1 VYSQGI
7 SQTDVKLEELYMTPA
22 ITGSPSSSKTQTSFS
37 WFTFGWV
44 AALIAACYA
53 PIIYRLALQWFDDP
67 DMGHG
72 FFVPVIAGYIA
83 WSNRGKVAGIAPQP
97 NLWGLAVMVW
107 GAMQLWVGT
116 LGAEL
121 FLSRTS
127 LVITIIGAVWLLGG
141 TRYVRIFAFPLFL
154 LFFMV
159 PIPSVIYNSLTF
171 PLQMRASE
179 TAEWAIDFLGIPII
193 REGNV
198 LELASQKLNV
208 VEACSGIRSL
218 LTLTFL
224 SLVYGYFAEK
234 RMWLRVVL
242 FFATIP
248 IAIIANA
255 GRVTL
260 TGIVSEIK
268 PELAEGLFHEAEGW
282 VIFMVA
288 FAILVVLHQAILRT
302 VMLIEGRR
310 KPAHAS

>member
-1 VYSQGI
+1 
-7 SQTDVKLEELYMTPA
+7 MTPTL
-22 ITGSPSSSKTQTSFS
+22 TGSSSSIAASRTPAPFS
-37 WFTFGWV
+37 WFTIAWV
-44 AALIAACYA
+44 SLLIAACYA
-53 PIIYRLALQWFDDP
+53 PILFRLALQWFDDP

-83 WSNRGKVAGIAPQP
+83 WSNRGRIADIAPAP
-97 NLWGLAVMVW
+97 NWWGLAIMVW
-107 GAMQLWVGT
+107 GALQLYIGT

-127 LVITIIGAVWLLGG
+127 LVVTIIGAVLLLGG
-141 TRYVRIFAFPLFL
+141 TRYLRIFAFPLFL

-198 LELASQKLNV
+198 LELSSQKLNV

-234 RMWLRVVL
+234 RTWIRIVL
-242 FFATIP
+242 FFSTIP
-248 IAIIANA
+248 IAIVANA

-288 FAILVVLHQAILRT
+288 FAILLALHQAILRT
-302 VMLIEGRR
+302 SNLVVKRR
-310 KPAHAS
+310 KPVHAK